1 MLDLVGD
8 AKGHDSPSLSSLSAV
23 ALPVV
28 LLQLQSRLPCPPAP
42 PLRAAV
48 QEVLSSLLLQ
58 DGAAEQGNAPVPE
71 LLRGSVQ
78 EVLLLEDRAC
88 LPCKVCAG
96 LSAGAGAAGSR
107 GGPGGAGRCWSRLG
121 AASHLHQFLLPRDK
135 QPIAGDPSI
144 RLCHRYGVSRQ
155 CGWKFPLCLCLR
167 HAQGRDSFGL
177 SVMGW
182 YVPERLNWLHLSG
195 FKSQCSCESSPAL
208 HCCKLQLFPRRNP
221 ASRWDSLQPDFLA
234 SAPWC
239 IRWQQFKISL
249 LPALCLVFL
258 WDMSNPQSD
267 QSISP
272 SFHFSSLIACVF
284 WGQTDLC

>member
-1 MLDLVGD
+1 MLVLDLVGD

-71 LLRGSVQ
+71 LLGGSVQ

-107 GGPGGAGRCWSRLG
+107 GGTRRCRKMLEQAGGCISPA
-121 AASHLHQFLLPRDK
+121 
-135 QPIAGDPSI
+135 PIP
-144 RLCHRYGVSRQ
+144 
-155 CGWKFPLCLCLR
+155 P
-167 HAQGRDSFGL
+167 AQG
-177 SVMGW
+177 
-182 YVPERLNWLHLSG
+182 
-195 FKSQCSCESSPAL
+195 QAT
-208 HCCKLQLFPRRNP
+208 HC
-221 ASRWDSLQPDFLA
+221 W
-234 SAPWC
+234 
-239 IRWQQFKISL
+239 
-249 LPALCLVFL
+249 
-258 WDMSNPQSD
+258 
-267 QSISP
+267 
-272 SFHFSSLIACVF
+272 
-284 WGQTDLC
+284 